1 MGASPGYSGTL
12 PRIAGTAM
20 VVASTVGTREVVVA
34 TPPDG
39 PDARSAGP
47 VVATMTAPMS
57 NAVVARQPINM
68 RMIFMSPA
76 NAAALETGSTAGMN
90 YLDMSALCRR

>member
-1 MGASPGYSGTL
+1 M
-12 PRIAGTAM
+12 
-20 VVASTVGTREVVVA
+20 
-34 TPPDG
+34 
-39 PDARSAGP
+39 
-47 VVATMTAPMS
+47 
-57 NAVVARQPINM
+57 ARQPINM